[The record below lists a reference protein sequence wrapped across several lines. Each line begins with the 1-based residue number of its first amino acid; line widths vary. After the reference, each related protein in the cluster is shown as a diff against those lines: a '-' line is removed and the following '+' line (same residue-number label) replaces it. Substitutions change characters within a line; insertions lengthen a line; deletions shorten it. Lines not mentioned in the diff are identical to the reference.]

1 MSDLRQPG
9 PGPVTRST
17 PTRGNAPGGG
27 GGPTGSTF
35 LRRLHSHAP
44 NSAQLVGFLTLI
56 ISGTILLLL
65 TGLTLT
71 ATVLALIFF
80 APLVLLSSPI
90 WVPAG
95 TVLFMAIAGSLSVF
109 SLGVACLAGLSWV
122 YKYVRGW
129 NPPGSDRVDYARSR
143 IANTANH
150 VKDCAKEYS
159 GYLQHKVK
167 DAAPGA

>member
-17 PTRGNAPGGG
+17 PTRGTTPGGG

-44 NSAQLVGFLTLI
+44 NSAQLVGFLTLHHLRHH
-56 ISGTILLLL
+56 SSPTHWSHSHRH
-65 TGLTLT
+65 
-71 ATVLALIFF
+71 
-80 APLVLLSSPI
+80 VLLSSPI
-90 WVPAG
+90 WVPTG

-129 NPPGSDRVDYARSR
+129 HPPGSDRVDYARSR

-159 GYLQHKVK
+159 GYLQNKVK